1 MKIHKIKDSLLDL
14 NNLRKIA
21 GFSILGSST
30 GSNIKHIILESPA
43 KGKVLVL
50 APHPDDDVIGCGGT
64 MAKHIDQG
72 DEVKV
77 IYFSNKNTEREKEA
91 RKASQILGT
100 SDIEFSDP
108 QTLKKFD
115 DFNIIYVPSFLDSN
129 PDHFGLAVDFAKKI
143 KKSPF
148 SGEIYSYE
156 VWTPIFANRLI
167 NIDKT
172 FEKKIKALKCH
183 ASQLKDRNYIEATT
197 GLAMYRAGMFN
208 AGKYAEAFFCCN
220 KELYLKIFDLISFKK
235 S

>member
-1 MKIHKIKDSLLDL
+1 MKINKVKDSLLDL
-14 NNLRKIA
+14 NNLRKLA
-21 GFSILGSST
+21 GFSILGSSAR
-30 GSNIKHIILESPA
+30 SNIKHTILQAPK

-50 APHPDDDVIGCGGT
+50 APHPDDDIIGCGGT
-64 MAKHIDQG
+64 IAKHIDQA
-72 DEVKV
+72 DKVKI
-77 IYFSNKNTEREKEA
+77 IYFSNKNTKREKEA
-91 RKASQILGT
+91 RKASEALGVT
-100 SDIEFSDP
+100 EIEFSNNLIIE
-108 QTLKKFD
+108 Q
-115 DFNIIYVPSFLDSN
+115 FNNCSIIYVPSFLDSN
-129 PDHFGLAVDFAKKI
+129 PDHFDLAVNFAKKI

-172 FEKKIKALKCH
+172 FEQKIKALKCH